1 MLITHFDLMPNGHE
15 AWLADKNGGISHCDF
30 REGQK
35 DRRRWVVQEEGRA
48 AKLGGLSINRE
59 SQAYLGLGLGQL
71 GYMLISRHTALMP
84 HLLVTA
90 GNDQHL
96 RIWDTRHF
104 SHLNPRSTEILTP
117 PPSAKREEGEPPRID
132 TYPSSSIG
140 SDKVGNYMSSN
151 KGKGLHRASYQHGKS
166 CSAAYWD
173 PWGRRILTTSYDDK
187 LRSTCPFPSSR
198 VLDSRGHSKSHILTW
213 DR

>member
-1 MLITHFDLMPNGHE
+1 MSRRVAPRYDL
-15 AWLADKNGGISHCDF
+15 ALADA
-30 REGQK
+30 ET
-35 DRRRWVVQEEGRA
+35 
-48 AKLGGLSINRE
+48 
-59 SQAYLGLGLGQL
+59 
-71 GYMLISRHTALMP
+71 TALMP

-104 SHLNPRSTEILTP
+104 SHLNPRSTEVLTP
-117 PPSAKREEGEPPRID
+117 AAKTEDGKPPRID

-140 SDKVGNYMSSN
+140 NEKVGNYLSSA
-151 KGKGLHRASYQHGKS
+151 KGKGLHRASFQHGKS

-187 LRSTCPFPSSR
+187 LRSRWLSQFTLHCVLTLQYGPSTRTRSR
-198 VLDSRGHSKSHILTW
+198 KTRRFRLLTLSPPNRSRTTAKQAGGSRS
-213 DR
+213 

>member
-1 MLITHFDLMPNGHE
+1 
-15 AWLADKNGGISHCDF
+15 
-30 REGQK
+30 
-35 DRRRWVVQEEGRA
+35 
-48 AKLGGLSINRE
+48 
-59 SQAYLGLGLGQL
+59 
-71 GYMLISRHTALMP
+71 MP

-104 SHLNPRSTEILTP
+104 SHLNPRSTEVLTP
-117 PPSAKREEGEPPRID
+117 PPSVKGEDGDPSRIN

-140 SDKVGNYMSSN
+140 SEKVNNYLSST

-187 LRSTCPFPSSR
+187 LRSRSTLQSHEAHPIQCTDIRSVWSLNPDQFAQDAPLSPTDFKPSKQIPHNCQTGRWLTILRAQWSLNMDYIPHFTVGNMKR
-198 VLDSRGHSKSHILTW
+198 SLDVIAGTGDKIVSLW
-213 DR
+213 ADP